1 MMITYHPHTKITH
14 NLKIVALEFFKN
26 SKYNFQMFKF
36 QESFVRYKWV
46 VMCMTYEKNCGL

>member
-14 NLKIVALEFFKN
+14 NLKIVVLEILRN

-36 QESFVRYKWV
+36 QNSFVRYKWV